1 MGYQAFDQYA
11 SEYDAW
17 FLENT
22 NVLETELRLVAS
34 CLEIQVPF
42 FLSDAEAP
50 CSRNCFLTNTASA

>member
-22 NVLETELRLVAS
+22 NVLETELRLVAAS
-34 CLEIQVPF
+34 LKDSGKI
-42 FLSDAEAP
+42 LSIG
-50 CSRNCFLTNTASA
+50 CGSA